1 MNDGPAPEPA
11 QKKSN
16 PTGFWIG
23 GGLLLVIAVLPPDIS
38 WLFAIIDVLLL
49 WVVFSIPMAR
59 AFTGNCIGGGEK
71 ILFGLMA
78 VVLAGVGAI
87 LLVGFACAVPM
98 SRFNPH

>member
-1 MNDGPAPEPA
+1 MNDGPAPGPA

-16 PTGFWIG
+16 PAGFWIG
-23 GGLLLVIAVLPPDIS
+23 GGLLLLVAVLPPGIS
-38 WLFAIIDVLLL
+38 ILFAVLDVFFLWTLFAI
-49 WVVFSIPMAR
+49 PMTR
-59 AFTGNCIGGGEK
+59 SFTGHCTGGGEK